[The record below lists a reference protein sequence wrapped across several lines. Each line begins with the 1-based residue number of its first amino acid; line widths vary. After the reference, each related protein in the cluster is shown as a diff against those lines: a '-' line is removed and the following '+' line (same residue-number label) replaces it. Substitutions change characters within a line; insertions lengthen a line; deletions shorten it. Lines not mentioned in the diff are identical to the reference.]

1 MGLPRTSLLFM
12 LYCSNKLQLR
22 EIVEEMFVPNMQAIE
37 VEGQVFE
44 PPKPLSWYPDHL
56 GWQVNVP
63 RSLLRKSA
71 EFAKFQ
77 KFIVAET
84 EAVSDMNCTWICKN
98 G

>member
-1 MGLPRTSLLFM
+1 MHTISFLFM
-12 LYCSNKLQLR
+12 CYHSNKLQLR

-84 EAVSDMNCTWICKN
+84 EAVSDMSYMWICTRLTR
-98 G
+98 